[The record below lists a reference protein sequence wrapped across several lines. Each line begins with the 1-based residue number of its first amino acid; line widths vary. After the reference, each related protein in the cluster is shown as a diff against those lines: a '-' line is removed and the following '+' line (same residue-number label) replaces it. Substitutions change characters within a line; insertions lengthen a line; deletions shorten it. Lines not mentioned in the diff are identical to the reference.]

1 MFKVEKNPILNYSI
15 FFIAFVLFFY
25 ILYILSNFFIPLIIA
40 ILFSFAIIW
49 LSNFYKIFV
58 KWNFVSYTL
67 SLITYWIIFWLIWKM
82 MRANIEELIIIIPEY
97 QYKITSLLNNIFDF
111 FKLTPPTSVNQIIG
125 KIDLQYIFSSIAS
138 WVTSVVSSAGLIF
151 FYVMFFL
158 LEYRY
163 FKEKLKLMFYWNS
176 KNKEIIDIIEK
187 IKIDIKSYFFIKTV
201 VSFITALLSYFF
213 IKIVWLDLAIFW
225 AFLIFVLNYIPN
237 IWSVIAVFF
246 PVMLSLIQFDTYF
259 NFIFLLCSLTWVQ
272 MLMWNIIEPKFQWN
286 KLNLSPLVIIISLW
300 FWWIIWWII
309 WMLLSVPIMSIISI
323 ILAKIPATRPI
334 AILLSEKWEIDVWNW
349 KEIFKIK
356 KNIIGV
362 VRGIFRRR

>member
-25 ILYILSNFFIPLIIA
+25 ILFILSKFFIPLIIA

-49 LSNFYKIFV
+49 LSNLYLKIV
-58 KWNFVSYTL
+58 KFPFISYIL

-82 MRANIEELIIIIPEY
+82 IRANIEELIVIIPEY
-97 QYKITSLLNNIFDF
+97 QYKIISLISDIFHF
-111 FKLTPPTSVNQIIG
+111 FKVEPPTSVNQIIG
-125 KIDLQYIFSSIAS
+125 KIDLQYVFSSITS
-138 WVTSVVSSAGLIF
+138 WITSIISSAGLIF

-163 FKEKLKLMFYWNS
+163 FKVKLNLIFLNKPN
-176 KNKEIIDIIEK
+176 NKEIFNIFER
-187 IKIDIKSYFFIKTV
+187 IKIDIKGYFFIKTII
-201 VSFITALLSYFF
+201 SFLTWLFSY
-213 IKIVWLDLAIFW
+213 IIMQIVWLDLAIFW
-225 AFLIFVLNYIPN
+225 AFLVFILNFIPN

-259 NFIFLLCSLTWVQ
+259 NFLFLGSSLTCIQ
-272 MLMWNIIEPKFQWN
+272 ILMWTIIEPRFQWN
-286 KLNLSPLVIIISLW
+286 RLNLSPLVIIISLW
-300 FWWIIWWII
+300 FWWIIWWIV

-349 KEIFKIK
+349 KEAFKMK
-356 KNIIGV
+356 KNIVGV
-362 VRGIFRRR
+362 VKRFFRRK